1 MTSDHSRKLGLW
13 ICARQRKNEYFELQP
28 EFFRR
33 YDNTVRYNI
42 DTDNNYDYDDDT
54 MNDNDNDN
62 NNNDTIPVLENPV
75 KMTPEGN
82 PVSKIKDFT
91 LAPLDR
97 TIRNF

>member
-1 MTSDHSRKLGLW
+1 MRVNGKD
-13 ICARQRKNEYFELQP
+13 EYFELQP

-62 NNNDTIPVLENPV
+62 NDNDTIP
-75 KMTPEGN
+75 
-82 PVSKIKDFT
+82 
-91 LAPLDR
+91 APLKSSQDDTGR
-97 TIRNF
+97 QSGVQNKEWDEDGE